1 MLDLSSKILQGCI
14 YVGHGRIIV
23 HLSELIESSGL
34 SKNRFSHL
42 AAMERT
48 QINNYCKNN
57 VARVDLDVLARICSV
72 LHCSIGELL
81 EYVPDGESQ
90 QAAGGDFC
98 NPS

>member
-1 MLDLSSKILQGCI
+1 M
-14 YVGHGRIIV
+14 GHGRIII
-23 HLSELIESSGL
+23 HLSELIESSDL

-72 LHCSIGELL
+72 LNCSIGELL
-81 EYVPDGESQ
+81 EYVPEE
-90 QAAGGDFC
+90 
-98 NPS
+98 PKL

>member
-1 MLDLSSKILQGCI
+1 MLNLSSKILQGGT
-14 YVGHGRIIV
+14 YVDHGRIII

-72 LHCSIGELL
+72 LDCSIGELL
-81 EYVPDGESQ
+81 EYVPEEPNS
-90 QAAGGDFC
+90 
-98 NPS
+98 

>member
-1 MLDLSSKILQGCI
+1 MD
-14 YVGHGRIIV
+14 HGRIII

-72 LHCSIGELL
+72 LDCSIGELL
-81 EYVPDGESQ
+81 EYVPEEPNS
-90 QAAGGDFC
+90 
-98 NPS
+98 

>member
-1 MLDLSSKILQGCI
+1 MD
-14 YVGHGRIIV
+14 HGRIVI
-23 HLSELIESSGL
+23 HLGELIERSGI

-72 LHCSIGELL
+72 LGCSIGDLL
-81 EYVPDGESQ
+81 EYVPEEPNQ
-90 QAAGGDFC
+90 
-98 NPS
+98 

>member
-1 MLDLSSKILQGCI
+1 MD
-14 YVGHGRIIV
+14 HGRIII

-72 LHCSIGELL
+72 LNCSIGELL
-81 EYVPDGESQ
+81 EYVPEE
-90 QAAGGDFC
+90 
-98 NPS
+98 PKL